1 MKEIK
6 KELSNELYNELQAQ
20 LHWTHLY
27 IKLEGLDGELY
38 RVHNELRI
46 GLNNELGKN
55 LIMI

>member
-27 IKLEGLDGELY
+27 IKLEELDGELD
-38 RVHNELRI
+38 ELED
-46 GLNNELGKN
+46 ELK
-55 LIMI
+55 MI